1 MKTIALLS
9 LATVVATSARAW
21 ALDEAAARR
30 HFERATAAFE
40 HKAWDEAA
48 HEYLQCYQVTS
59 DPTLLYNVAQSY
71 KMGGHASQALQYFR
85 MYLTN
90 VPDASDRKSVEA
102 LILKLKQQIDREAAP
117 PPPPPPP
124 ATVTPPPPPV
134 ERELAPAP
142 QPPPPAPSHP
152 GRAMVIAGSVVLAAG
167 AVLALGGVGAGV
179 MAQQLGDQVTSE
191 SKALQPFD
199 PSKQSAGQTDQTIEG
214 VLIGIGAA
222 AVVTGVVVLALGVRE
237 KARANR
243 AAFDGR
249 SLAVR
254 W

>member
-1 MKTIALLS
+1 MKTTTLLLLGALLGF
-9 LATVVATSARAW
+9 AGRVW

-59 DPTLLYNVAQSY
+59 DPTLLYNVAQSH

-90 VPDASDRKSVEA
+90 VPDASDRKQVEA
-102 LILKLKQQIDREAAP
+102 QIQKLQQQLEREAAP
-117 PPPPPPP
+117 PPPPP
-124 ATVTPPPPPV
+124 AVVTPPAPPIV
-134 ERELAPAP
+134 ERELT
-142 QPPPPAPSHP
+142 PPPAHG
-152 GRAMVIAGSVVLAAG
+152 GRGMVIAGAVVLAAG
-167 AVLALGGVGAGV
+167 AVLALGGVGAAV
-179 MAQQLGDQVTSE
+179 EAQQLGDQLTRE
-191 SKALQPFD
+191 SRALQPFD
-199 PSKQSAGQTDQTIEG
+199 PGKQSAGQADQTIGG
-214 VLIGIGAA
+214 VLIGVGVAA
-222 AVVTGVVVLALGVRE
+222 AVTGAVVLALGLRE
-237 KARANR
+237 RARATR
-243 AAFDGR
+243 AFDGR